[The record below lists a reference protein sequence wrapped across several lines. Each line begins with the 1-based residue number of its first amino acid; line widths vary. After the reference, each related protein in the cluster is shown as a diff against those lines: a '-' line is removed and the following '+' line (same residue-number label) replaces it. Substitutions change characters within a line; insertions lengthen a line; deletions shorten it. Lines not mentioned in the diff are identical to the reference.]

1 MPTLFEK
8 IFNAHVVVEPENGP
22 PLLFADRHLV
32 HEVTSPQAFDGL
44 RREGRKLRRAD
55 LTFVVADHVVPT
67 ETGRAQP
74 LEDKVADEQLSALAK
89 NCAEFELEYRDMDHA
104 EQGVIHVTMPELGVI
119 LPGNTVFCG
128 DSHTAT
134 HGAFGALAFGVGT
147 SEVEHILA
155 TQTLAQ
161 PRLKTMAVKCHGL
174 LPEGVYAKDMI
185 LAIIGK
191 LTMAGG
197 TGHAIEFMGQA
208 VRALSM
214 EGRMTLCNMA
224 VECGAKSGMVA
235 PDETTFEYLKGRRF
249 APKGEDFERA
259 VEYWKTLYSDDDAVF
274 DRVVEIDASALEP
287 QVTWGTNPGQ
297 ETGIN
302 GLVPDPDAMQDQ
314 DQAKAARQ
322 ALDYTGLKPGQRM
335 SEVPL
340 DVVFIGSCTN
350 GRIEDIRQAA
360 ALLDG
365 NKVAEGVEMLV
376 VPGSQAVKMQAELE
390 GLDEI
395 FKAAG
400 AKWREPGCSMCLG
413 MNPDIMQPGQR
424 SASTSNRNFQGR
436 QGRDSRTHLCS
447 AATAAASAI
456 TGKIT
461 DPRSL

>member
-8 IFNAHVVVEPENGP
+8 LFNAHIVAEPQNGP
-22 PLLFADRHLV
+22 PILYADRHLV
-32 HEVTSPQAFDGL
+32 HEVTTPQAFDGL
-44 RREGRKLRRAD
+44 RREKRELRRKD
-55 LTFVVADHVVPT
+55 LTFAVADHVVPT
-67 ETGRAQP
+67 DAGRCQP
-74 LEDKVADEQLSALAK
+74 LADQVADKQLSALKK
-89 NCAEFELEYRDMDHA
+89 NCAEYGLEYRDMDHA

-161 PRLKTMAVKCHGL
+161 PRHKTMALKCHGT
-174 LPEGVYAKDMI
+174 LPEGVYAKDLI

-191 LTMAGG
+191 LGIGGG
-197 TGHAIEFMGQA
+197 TGHAIEFMGEA

-235 PDETTFEYLKGRRF
+235 PDETTFAYLKGRRF
-249 APKGEDFERA
+249 APKGEDFKRA
-259 VEYWKTLYSDDDAVF
+259 VEYWRTLYSDDDAVF
-274 DRVVEIDASALEP
+274 DKVVELDASSLEP

-297 ETGIN
+297 ETGI
-302 GLVPDPDAMQDQ
+302 GGVVPDPAAMADPE
-314 DQAKAARQ
+314 QAKAART
-322 ALDYTGLKPGQRM
+322 ALDYTGLKPGQKM
-335 SEVPL
+335 NQVPL
-340 DVVFIGSCTN
+340 DVVFVGSCTN
-350 GRIEDIRQAA
+350 GRLEDLRMAA
-360 ALLDG
+360 AILDG
-365 NKVAEGVEMLV
+365 KHIAEGLRMLV

-390 GLDEI
+390 GLDEV

-400 AKWREPGCSMCLG
+400 AEWREPGCSMCLG
-413 MNPDIMQPGQR
+413 MNPDLMEPGQR

-436 QGRDSRTHLCS
+436 QGRDSITHLVS
-447 AATAAASAI
+447 AATAAASAL
-456 TGKIT
+456 TGKLS
-461 DPRSL
+461 DPRGV